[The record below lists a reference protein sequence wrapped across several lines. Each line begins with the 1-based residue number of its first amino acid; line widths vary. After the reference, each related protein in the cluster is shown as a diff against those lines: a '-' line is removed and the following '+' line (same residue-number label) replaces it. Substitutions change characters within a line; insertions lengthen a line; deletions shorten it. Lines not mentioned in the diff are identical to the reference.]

1 MVRQLFTAA
10 GEALTIMHDS
20 EMIRKPRL
28 GNDAA
33 GLVYSR
39 DFSDWRDDVA
49 RLLEKSGLRKRLQDV
64 AQILIKPNLVEPQP
78 PPVTTPVALVA
89 AVVDYLQQ
97 HVPGARLLVG
107 EGCGSQTHDT
117 FFIFQE
123 LGYVEMAAARG
134 IELVDLNEAEL
145 VTKSL
150 PQCRR
155 FPKMHL
161 PGIVFESFLL
171 SLPVLKAHSLAG
183 VTLTMKNMMGLAPPA
198 YYEQG
203 GAWKKAS
210 FHDGIQ
216 EAIADLN
223 RYRTPDFTLLDATIG
238 MSRAHLWGPTCDPP
252 PNRLVAGYDPV
263 ALDAHGATILGRDW
277 RRIGHIAALHGELG
291 MAEPLRVVGC

>member
-1 MVRQLFTAA
+1 MN
-10 GEALTIMHDS
+10 DS
-20 EMIRKPRL
+20 EKIRRSWS
-28 GNDAA
+28 GNHADA
-33 GLVYSR
+33 GIVYTC
-39 DFSDWRDDVA
+39 DFSDRQSVVA
-49 RLLEKSGLRKRLQDV
+49 RLLEKSGLKERLRGV
-64 AQILIKPNLVEPQP
+64 GQILIKPNLVEPQP

-97 HVPGARLLVG
+97 HAPWTHLVIG

-117 FFIFQE
+117 PAVFQK
-123 LGYVEMAAARG
+123 LGFVEMAGARG

-145 VTKSL
+145 VTKRL

-155 FPKMHL
+155 LPEIHL
-161 PGIVFESFLL
+161 PRLVFESFLL
-171 SLPVLKAHSLAG
+171 SMPVLKAHTLAG

-210 FHDGIQ
+210 FHAGIQ

-238 MSRAHLWGPTCDPP
+238 MSRAHLWGPPCDPP

-263 ALDAHGATILGRDW
+263 AIDAHGTEILGRNW
-277 RRIGHIAALHGELG
+277 RRIGHIAAVHGELG
-291 MAEPLRVVGC
+291 SAEPLRVIGC